1 MKIYNKPS
9 LRVFG
14 SVEEL
19 TQAKTTGGSF
29 DGYFTWD
36 GQGTPTQT
44 PPPNGANNPK
54 FMSGTLSAL

>member
-1 MKIYNKPS
+1 MKTYNKPS

-19 TQAKTTGGSF
+19 TQAKTAGGGF

-36 GQGTPTQT
+36 GQGTPIEQN
-44 PPPNGANNPK
+44 PPRGSKNVVAWG
-54 FMSGTLSAL
+54 SDL